1 MGQVNRYPPLVEQ
14 PTPDLP
20 ARPRRLRA
28 FLVVSAGLRRLAKVM
43 TQALVVPDA
52 PQHVVVIVGGAVA
65 GSEAA
70 ALCAARGITA
80 VVIEQNDRPFGKIED
95 GLPRWHEKLR
105 RKEYEQ
111 IGANL
116 SKPGVLFVPKTKLGS
131 DLTLEHLTRDWSA
144 NAVLL
149 ASGAWRDRPLFP
161 GSEAYLGR
169 GLVNQNALVYWYN
182 HAHEQGYAG
191 PQFDIPDD
199 PIVVGGG
206 LASIDVVKILNFE
219 LYKRALAKRGIHTTT
234 LELEHE
240 GIPQFLA
247 KHGLSQAE
255 LGVHGVTL
263 YYRRE
268 KTAMPLASPP
278 DNATPQQLEKVGQV
292 RAKVMDKVIDKYL
305 VRFQPN
311 LAPLEPILE
320 GDRLVGMRFQR
331 TKTIDGKLLSVPGET
346 LDVRSNFVVS
356 SIGSIPLPLPGLPM
370 KGELIDFESWE
381 TGRVRGLPHVF
392 GLGNVLTGK
401 GNIKESRKN
410 AQEIGSTL
418 IESYLGLRGQ
428 LTLDGAHDEARE
440 QAEAVIAE
448 AQAQPPLPPAKVA
461 SIFDEVKRHWQ
472 RVGYD
477 GDYAS
482 WIGKVMPQGEER

>member
-1 MGQVNRYPPLVEQ
+1 MPHELAA
-14 PTPDLP
+14 P
-20 ARPRRLRA
+20 A
-28 FLVVSAGLRRLAKVM
+28 
-43 TQALVVPDA
+43 T
-52 PQHVVVIVGGAVA
+52 PQHVVVIIGGAVA

-70 ALCAARGITA
+70 ALCAERGILA
-80 VVIEQNDRPFGKIED
+80 IVVEQNDRPFGKIED

-105 RKEYEQ
+105 VKEYQQ
-111 IGANL
+111 IGTNL
-116 SKPGVLFVPKTKLGS
+116 RKPGVLFMPRTRLGR
-131 DLTLEHLTRDWSA
+131 DLHIEQLTREWRV

-161 GSEAYLGR
+161 GSDRYLGR

-182 HAHEQGYAG
+182 HAHEESYDG
-191 PQFDIPDD
+191 PRFEPRDD
-199 PIVVGGG
+199 AIVIGGG

-219 LYKRALAKRGIHTTT
+219 LYKRALAERGIHVTT

-240 GIPQFLA
+240 GIPQLLA
-247 KHGLSQAE
+247 KHGLTQEA
-255 LGVHGVTL
+255 LGVRGVTL

-292 RAKVMDKVIDKYL
+292 RAKVMDKVIEKYL

-311 LAPLEPILE
+311 FAPIEPIIE
-320 GDRLVGMRFQR
+320 GDRMVGVRFQR
-331 TKTIDGKLLSVPGET
+331 TRTVDGKLVNVEGDVT
-346 LDVRSNFVVS
+346 DVRSPFIVS
-356 SIGSIPLPLPGLPM
+356 SIGSVPAAIPGLPM

-392 GLGNVLTGK
+392 GLGNALTGK

-410 AQEIGSTL
+410 AQEIGNAL
-418 IESYLGLRGQ
+418 IKSYLGLGGE
-428 LTLDGAHDEARE
+428 LSLEGAHEQARE
-440 QAEAVIAE
+440 VAEAAIAE
-448 AQAQPPLPPAKVA
+448 AQAQPRLAP
-461 SIFDEVKRHWQ
+461 SQIEQIMRDVKQQWQ

-477 GDYAS
+477 GSYDH
-482 WIGKVMPQGEER
+482 WVEKVMPRGKEH